1 MRATPGEPTAST
13 ELARE
18 LKPSAARST
27 QSPSRSVS
35 TAGQP
40 ARARRSASS
49 GETRWRTD
57 GRGGTGLPETMSAR
71 GIVTAVPSAGC
82 TVVVVSVQAVIS
94 PSRSVIAG
102 PPDGPVSPRTTR
114 RTTTLCPTQCGPR
127 PGAVGEGTGAPF
139 VWWAGGFIGPTTH

>member
-1 MRATPGEPTAST
+1 MTDLLGEMTAWT
-13 ELARE
+13 D
-18 LKPSAARST
+18 T
-27 QSPSRSVS
+27 TTTV
-35 TAGQP
+35 QP
-40 ARARRSASS
+40 AE
-49 GETRWRTD
+49 G
-57 GRGGTGLPETMSAR
+57 
-71 GIVTAVPSAGC
+71 TAVTIPLADIVSGKPVPPRPSAGC
-82 TVVVVSVQAVIS
+82 TVVVDSVQAVIS